1 MIRPFLLSTVLAL
14 FAALSPL
21 RGQEELPLS
30 IMEATSIGVGG
41 YNLMDT
47 YLTPGATVNYSGVGL
62 SVLNE
67 RMKMTGIADGNIS
80 RQQLLR
86 AEFSSTSNGAG
97 TKSNLELL
105 GQYALN
111 YHYHFT
117 PLPNLKLLAGG
128 GARGLLGMIYNM
140 QNGNNPVSVKADLDL
155 NLSGMAIYQLAIK
168 DYPVTLRYQVDLP
181 FSGICFAPKY
191 GQSYYEMFGL
201 SNSGRLVRYN
211 SFHNKFAI
219 QNYLTADFP
228 IGNFTIRAAFH
239 HQAYHTDMNGIK
251 SHVISRS
258 FMIGFVR
265 EFISWGGKKS
275 KRMRESYRSA
285 FY

>member
-47 YLTPGATVNYSGVGL
+47 YLTPGATVNYSGAGL

-86 AEFSSTSNGAG
+86 VEFSSTSNGAG

-168 DYPVTLRYQVDLP
+168 DYPITLRYQVDLP

-191 GQSYYEMFGL
+191 GQSYYEMFG
-201 SNSGRLVRYN
+201 
-211 SFHNKFAI
+211 
-219 QNYLTADFP
+219 
-228 IGNFTIRAAFH
+228 
-239 HQAYHTDMNGIK
+239 
-251 SHVISRS
+251 
-258 FMIGFVR
+258 
-265 EFISWGGKKS
+265 
-275 KRMRESYRSA
+275 
-285 FY
+285 

>member
-1 MIRPFLLSTVLAL
+1 MPLYRPFT
-14 FAALSPL
+14 
-21 RGQEELPLS
+21 GK
-30 IMEATSIGVGG
+30 
-41 YNLMDT
+41 
-47 YLTPGATVNYSGVGL
+47 GL

-168 DYPVTLRYQVDLP
+168 DYPITLRYQVDLP

-201 SNSGRLVRYN
+201 SNSGGLVRYN

-251 SHVISRS
+251 SHIISRS

>member
-21 RGQEELPLS
+21 HGQEELPLS

-47 YLTPGATVNYSGVGL
+47 YLTPGATVNYSGAGL

-86 AEFSSTSNGAG
+86 AEFSSTSNGA
-97 TKSNLELL
+97 
-105 GQYALN
+105 

-168 DYPVTLRYQVDLP
+168 DYPITLRYQVDLP

-201 SNSGRLVRYN
+201 SNSGGLVRYN

-228 IGNFTIRAAFH
+228 IGN
-239 HQAYHTDMNGIK
+239 
-251 SHVISRS
+251 SRTT
-258 FMIGFVR
+258 
-265 EFISWGGKKS
+265 
-275 KRMRESYRSA
+275 
-285 FY
+285 